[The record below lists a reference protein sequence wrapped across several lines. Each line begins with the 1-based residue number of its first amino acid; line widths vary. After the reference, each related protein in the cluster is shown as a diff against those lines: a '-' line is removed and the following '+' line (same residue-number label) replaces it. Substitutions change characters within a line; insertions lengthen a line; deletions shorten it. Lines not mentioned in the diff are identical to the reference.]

1 MRSRSDVTSK
11 KTKKPS
17 SEFLQRKKVRDTVFI
32 VLMLLIP
39 FAHFA
44 VFYLGVNFSSL
55 SLAFRDQYTE
65 EFTFANFERFFT
77 SWKLDWEM
85 DVGWKYAF
93 FNTLIQM
100 VISNFVNMP
109 LVVFV
114 TFALYKKFYG
124 HNFFRVVFYL
134 PAIVG
139 EVIMLTMQAYVL
151 DATGPIIEMGKFV
164 GIQWDFNILQSGLLG
179 YDGSAR
185 TTFFVTRITISGST
199 ILLLT
204 GALNRIPKD
213 LFDYA
218 KLDGVGFFREF
229 YYIALPLT
237 WSTVG
242 IMWIMGFATGWNV
255 YNDVMLLTGGNHNTQ
270 NLGFALMST
279 TLGAVTGDNGDANF
293 NYPAAI
299 GMLMTVIVAPLTLFL
314 RWLSEKFV
322 EPVDF

>member
-1 MRSRSDVTSK
+1 MRSKSNNSSGAVK
-11 KTKKPS
+11 KS
-17 SEFLQRKKVRDTVFI
+17 SSGFLQKKKVRDTIFI
-32 VLMLLIP
+32 ILMLVIP

-55 SLAFRDQYTE
+55 SLAFQDQFTE

-77 SWKLDWEM
+77 SWALDWEM
-85 DVGWKYAF
+85 DIGWKYAF

-100 VISNFVNMP
+100 IISNFVNMP
-109 LVVFV
+109 LVIFV

-151 DATGPIIEMGKFV
+151 DATGPIIG
-164 GIQWDFNILQSGLLG
+164 
-179 YDGSAR
+179 
-185 TTFFVTRITISGST
+185 ISGAT

-279 TLGAVTGDNGDANF
+279 TLSAVTGDNGDANF

-299 GMLMTVIVAPLTLFL
+299 GMLMTLIVAPLTLFL
-314 RWLSEKFV
+314 RWLSEKLV